1 MTYDTGSRQNGNI
14 HLWMTEEQVVLK
26 FRSVNNMVIAP
37 ASTGS
42 DNKSGNAVTRTDH
55 TNRGDLCIVIPGPRM
70 LEIVV
75 IKLIEPKMDEIPDR

>member
-1 MTYDTGSRQNGNI
+1 
-14 HLWMTEEQVVLK
+14 
-26 FRSVNNMVIAP
+26 MVIAP

-70 LEIVV
+70 LKIVV

>member
-1 MTYDTGSRQNGNI
+1 MGSPPPAGS
-14 HLWMTEEQVVLK
+14 EKVVLK

-42 DNKSGNAVTRTDH
+42 DNKSRNAVTGTDH

-75 IKLIEPKMDEIPDR
+75 IKLIEPKMDETPDR